1 MTLDPEKIAERL
13 GATHFAELPDVGG
26 GAFGM
31 AHMAQRLKERLDAR
45 GARGS
50 GTGVGWIMSSK
61 VPMSAETERLLIA
74 LAEKLSTPE
83 RRVNPMQLACQLL
96 EESVQRLAQEKTP

>member
-1 MTLDPEKIAERL
+1 VTLEPEKIAERL

-31 AHMAQRLKERLDAR
+31 AQLAKRLKERLDAR
-45 GARGS
+45 GARRP
-50 GTGVGWIMSSK
+50 GTGVGWIMNSK

-74 LAEKLSTPE
+74 LAEKLTTPE
-83 RRVNPMQLACQLL
+83 QRVNPLQLAGQLL
-96 EESVQRLAQEKTP
+96 EESVRKLAQEKTQ

>member
-1 MTLDPEKIAERL
+1 MTLDPEKIAQRL

-31 AHMAQRLKERLDAR
+31 AQLAQRLKERLDVRAAR
-45 GARGS
+45 RPGS
-50 GTGVGWIMSSK
+50 GVGWIMSSK
-61 VPMSAETERLLIA
+61 VPMSVETEKLLIA

-83 RRVNPMQLACQLL
+83 RRVNPLQLAGQLL
-96 EESVQRLAQEKTP
+96 EESVQKLAQETK